1 MHIDTGDSSAD
12 TAEEKPK
19 EDDFFSTHEQS
30 AALSAVQDDVIPTA
44 AVAVKPAQNGNKV
57 GCESLF
63 YPSKLKV
70 TVYRCCSKGADY
82 GAFNIGI
89 FSVHMPFFPSI
100 IKGNENKF
108 FTS

>member
-1 MHIDTGDSSAD
+1 MELTPSPSPALSRTELNTLISEQDLEREFSYVNPFLYFQLHIDTGDSSAD

-63 YPSKLKV
+63 YPSKL
-70 TVYRCCSKGADY
+70 
-82 GAFNIGI
+82 
-89 FSVHMPFFPSI
+89 
-100 IKGNENKF
+100 
-108 FTS
+108 